1 MNEFRKD
8 RAADFRLRASFMAAV
23 VLFCFGLLLLRL
35 LYLQVWKHDD
45 LFSIAE
51 ENRIA
56 LLPVQAP
63 RGEIFDRNGQQL
75 AQNTVAFSL
84 EIEPYRVTD
93 LDGTLEYL
101 KSLIEISDLDIHR
114 FRRLKGEL
122 RRYDSIPLRPSLNDS
137 EVARLVVHAS
147 NIPGVAV
154 NVRSLR
160 SYPLGTSS
168 SHVLGHIGRI
178 SRKDRERIERED
190 MVQAYFGVSHIGKL
204 GVEQSYEALLRG
216 KPGFDQVETTAGG
229 RMVRSL
235 ERREPVPGRNLNL
248 ALDAQLQKLVEQA
261 YGNRRGA
268 LVALVP
274 QTGEVLAYVSMPN
287 FDPSLFIDGID
298 AKAWDGLNNSPD
310 KPLLNRPLRGTY
322 PPGSTYK
329 PFVAIAALE
338 SGMRK
343 PEDTINDPG
352 FFMFGNHRFR
362 DSNPRGHGMVDL
374 KKSIVVSSDVYY
386 YILARDMGVDMIHQ
400 YVSPWG
406 FGQRTGIDLIGETA
420 GILPSSAW
428 KLERFKQP
436 WLPGENM
443 SIGIGQGYNSFSILQ
458 LATAT
463 AGLANRGKMMKPRL
477 VRSVEDP
484 VTGDVIEFGA
494 ELLRELPFSES
505 SLDLVIEAMAEV
517 NRSGTGARV
526 FAGASYTV
534 AGKTGTAQVI
544 SIGQNEKYDASRIAE
559 RFRDHSLYMAFAPVE
574 NPKVALALIVENG
587 GFGAAAAAPI
597 ARKVFDHVLAKKPV
611 IHAQRH

>member
-1 MNEFRKD
+1 MSEFRKD
-8 RAADFRLRASFMAAV
+8 NASDFRLRASFMA
-23 VLFCFGLLLLRL
+23 VLVLVCFGLLLARL
-35 LYLQVWKHDD
+35 AYLQIWKHQD
-45 LFSIAE
+45 LFSISE
-51 ENRIA
+51 DNRIA

-63 RGEIFDRNGQQL
+63 RGEILDRHGQPL
-75 AQNTVAFSL
+75 AQNTVTFSL
-84 EIEPYRVTD
+84 EIEPYRVVD
-93 LDGTLEYL
+93 LEGTLDRL
-101 KSLIEISDLDIHR
+101 KSLIEISDLDLHR

-122 RRYDSIPLRPSLNDS
+122 RRYDSIPLRPSLNDA

-147 NIPGVAV
+147 DMPGVAV

-160 SYPLGTSS
+160 SYPLGSSS

-178 SRKDRERIERED
+178 SRADRERIEREE
-190 MVQAYFGVSHIGKL
+190 MAQAYFGVSHIGKL

-248 ALDAQLQKLVEQA
+248 SLDAELQKTVEQA

-274 QTGEVLAYVSMPN
+274 QTGEVLAFVSMPN

-298 AKAWDGLNNSPD
+298 SKTWDGLNNSPD

-343 PEDTINDPG
+343 PDDTINDPG

-362 DSNPRGHGMVDL
+362 DSNPRGNGIVDL
-374 KKSIVVSSDVYY
+374 KKSIVVSSDTYY
-386 YILARDMGVDMIHQ
+386 YILARDMGVDMIHK

-406 FGQRTGIDLIGETA
+406 FGERTGIDLLGETA
-420 GILPSSAW
+420 GILPSSTW

-443 SIGIGQGYNSFSILQ
+443 SIGIGQGYNSFSMLQ

-463 AGLANRGKMMKPRL
+463 AGLANRGTIMKPRL

-484 VTGDVIEFGA
+484 VTGEVIAFGSEVLRTVPVA
-494 ELLRELPFSES
+494 EA
-505 SLDLVIEAMAEV
+505 SLDLVIDAMAEV

-526 FAGASYTV
+526 FAGAPYTV

-574 NPKVALALIVENG
+574 NPQVAVALIVENG

-597 ARKVFDHVLAKKPV
+597 ARKVFDHVLIKKSLA
-611 IHAQRH
+611 HAQ

>member
-8 RAADFRLRASFMAAV
+8 KAGDFRLRASFMAAL
-23 VLFCFGLLLLRL
+23 VLFCLGLLVARL
-35 LYLQVWKHDD
+35 VYLQVWKHDD
-45 LFSIAE
+45 LFSISE
-51 ENRIA
+51 DNRIA

-63 RGEIFDRNGQQL
+63 RGEILDRNGQAL
-75 AQNTVAFSL
+75 AQNTVTFSL
-84 EIEPYRVTD
+84 EIEPYRVAD
-93 LDGTLEYL
+93 LEATLDRL
-101 KSLIEISDLDIHR
+101 KSIVEISDLDLHR
-114 FRRLKGEL
+114 FRRLKSEL
-122 RRYDSIPLRPSLNDS
+122 RRYDSIPLRPTLNDI
-137 EVARLVVHAS
+137 EVAKLAVHA
-147 NIPGVAV
+147 NNLPGVAV

-160 SYPLGTSS
+160 SYPLGSSS

-178 SRKDRERIERED
+178 SRADRERIERSE
-190 MVQAYFGVSHIGKL
+190 MAEAYFGVSHIGKL
-204 GVEQSYEALLRG
+204 GVEQSYEELLRG
-216 KPGFDQVETTAGG
+216 RPGFDQVETTAGG

-235 ERREPVPGRNLNL
+235 ERREPVPGRTLNL
-248 ALDAQLQKLVEQA
+248 ALDAELQKIVEQA
-261 YGNRRGA
+261 YGKRRGA

-274 QTGEVLAYVSMPN
+274 QTGEVLAFVSMPN

-298 AKAWDGLNNSPD
+298 ATTWNSLNNSPD

-338 SGMRK
+338 SGARK

-362 DSNPRGHGMVDL
+362 DSNPRGNGIVDL

-386 YILARDMGVDMIHQ
+386 YILARDMGVDKIHEH
-400 YVSPWG
+400 VSPWG
-406 FGQRTGIDLIGETA
+406 FGARTGIDLIGETP

-428 KLERFKQP
+428 KQERFKQP

-458 LATAT
+458 LAAAT
-463 AGLANRGKMMKPRL
+463 AGLANRGTIMKPRL
-477 VRSVEDP
+477 VRSVDDP
-484 VTGDVIEFGA
+484 VTGQIFEFSP
-494 ELLRELPFSES
+494 EVLRKVAVSDAN
-505 SLDLVIEAMAEV
+505 LDLVIDAMAEV

-526 FAGASYTV
+526 FAGAPYTV

-559 RFRDHSLYMAFAPVE
+559 RHRDHSLYVAFAPVE
-574 NPKVALALIVENG
+574 NPQVALALIVENG

-597 ARKVFDHVLAKKPV
+597 ARKVFDHVLVRKRMAN
-611 IHAQRH
+611 AQ